1 MDEIKNKI
9 LEECVLCPH
18 QCKVN
23 RKNGELGRC
32 GVGKKIKLAL
42 ANLHFFEEPCI
53 SGVKGSGTVFFS
65 GCNMNCKF
73 CQNYKISQEVFGKEI
88 EVEDLV
94 NEFLSLQKQDAHN
107 INLVTGVMY
116 IPQIIEAIKLARK
129 KGLILPI
136 VYNSSGYENPEI
148 IKMLDGY
155 IDVYLPDFK
164 YFDDKLA
171 QELSGISNY
180 VYYATETIKEM
191 YNQVGSPEMDERG
204 IIKKGLI
211 VRHLV
216 LPNHIENSKKVLKWI
231 KENFEN
237 KILVSVMAQYFPT
250 NKAMDCKDINRK
262 LTEEEYQKIE
272 EYIYELNLDGYMQD
286 LEDNEE
292 QYVPNFEQNYNKNI

>member
-292 QYVPNFEQNYNKNI
+292 QYVPNFEQNYNRNI